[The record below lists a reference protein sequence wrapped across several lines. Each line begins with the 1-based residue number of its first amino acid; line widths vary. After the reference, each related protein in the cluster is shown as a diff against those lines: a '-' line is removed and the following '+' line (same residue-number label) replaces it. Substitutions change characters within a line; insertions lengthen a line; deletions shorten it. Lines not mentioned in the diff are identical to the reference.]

1 MFIGESIGVDVLEL
15 VLVGVPGLLVT
26 WVRGSTET
34 IVATKTAAA
43 INETTQTSLDLDH
56 IRDLLIPR
64 DLFLFFLLRLFIKSE
79 PS

>member
-1 MFIGESIGVDVLEL
+1 MKPIL
-15 VLVGVPGLLVT
+15 VCVTGLLVT

-56 IRDLLIPR
+56 MRDLLIPR
-64 DLFLFFLLRLFIKSE
+64 DLFIFFFFTPAVHKK
-79 PS
+79 